1 MNGDRLQRVYESYS
15 GEIYVY
21 LYSLCKNKSLAE
33 DLTQETFVKALLS
46 LPEGHGN
53 IRAWLYKVARNL
65 YFNHR
70 RKEPASVALEEVAQK
85 ADDADGPE
93 EALLK
98 KLRSRKLYEAV
109 LKLEGK
115 KREVILLQYF
125 SGFPQAQIAAML
137 NITQGNVRVLS
148 HRAKQELKKLMEENE
163 NEVL

>member
-1 MNGDRLQRVYESYS
+1 MNGDRLQLVYQSFS
-15 GEIYVY
+15 SEIYVY
-21 LYSLCKNKSLAE
+21 LYSLCGSRSLAE

-70 RKEPASVALEEVAQK
+70 RREPASVDLDELAEVA
-85 ADDADGPE
+85 DSGSGPE

-98 KLRSRKLYEAV
+98 KLSSKKLYEAV
-109 LKLEGK
+109 LRLTGN

-125 SGFPQAQIAAML
+125 SGFPQTQIAEML
-137 NITQGNVRVLS
+137 GITGENVRVLS
-148 HRAKQELKKLMEENE
+148 HRAKKELKKYLEENE
-163 NEVL
+163 NEGL

>member
-1 MNGDRLQRVYESYS
+1 MNGEGLEQVYESCS

-21 LYSLCKNKSLAE
+21 LYSLCRNKSLAE

-70 RKEPASVALEEVAQK
+70 KKEPASVALDEIAEK
-85 ADDADGPE
+85 ADESDGPE

-109 LKLEGK
+109 LRLEGK

-125 SGFPQAQIAAML
+125 SGFPPTQIAAML

>member
-1 MNGDRLQRVYESYS
+1 MNGEGLEKVYESCS

-21 LYSLCKNKSLAE
+21 LYSLCRNKSLAE

-70 RKEPASVALEEVAQK
+70 RKEPASVALDEIAEK
-85 ADDADGPE
+85 ADESDGPE

-109 LKLEGK
+109 LRLEGK

-125 SGFPQAQIAAML
+125 SGFPSAQIAAML